1 MNRWRQLTLA
11 LLALALAGCSGEAA
25 PTNRGVYLLMDT
37 SGTYTRELDKAQAL
51 INALLAKLEPGDS
64 FAVARVD
71 TGSFSERDIVA
82 RVTFDERPSMT
93 NQQKRKF
100 REEVDQFV
108 RNVSPASFTD
118 ITGGLLQAAEYLNE
132 KNPGRKTVL
141 IFSDL
146 KEELK
151 QGYVRDLPLTVDGFE
166 VIAINVTKARLR
178 QHRPARVHDAPRGLA
193 AAGRI
198 RRRHLAGDQRPRPP
212 RAHPRLRCPTRPAR
226 GPRPRAA
233 PARRC

>member
-1 MNRWRQLTLA
+1 MNRWRQVALA
-11 LLALALAGCSGEAA
+11 ALALALAGCSGEAA
-25 PTNRGVYLLMDT
+25 PNTRGVYLLMDT

-51 INALLAKLEPGDS
+51 INALLARLEPGDS

-108 RNVSPASFTD
+108 RGVKPASFTD

-151 QGYVRDLPLTVDGFE
+151 EGYVRDIPLTVDGFE
-166 VIAINVTKARLR
+166 VIAINVTKLGSDNVDPREYMTRLEDW
-178 QHRPARVHDAPRGLA
+178 QHRVESGGGTWRVINDLDRLE
-193 AAGRI
+193 RI
-198 RRRHLAGDQRPRPP
+198 LG
-212 RAHPRLRCPTRPAR
+212 
-226 GPRPRAA
+226 
-233 PARRC
+233 